1 MSSGERNRKKG
12 DLSRSYEFLFDRKT
26 EKGKSP
32 VEDFQDK
39 IIQKEY
45 LGLRGCPRENAWPTR

>member
-26 EKGKSP
+26 KKGKSP

-39 IIQKEY
+39 VIQES
-45 LGLRGCPRENAWPTR
+45 T